1 MLRKKSVPRC
11 QKLLKTKL
19 LLVITASLLL
29 LFSVN
34 WWRNKQSDSV
44 VKTSS
49 DRAALEAAEG
59 NLDLY
64 PVTSLV
70 RGVTLVNSHNL
81 NKVEKNYQ
89 LDIPL
94 KNQMSDPPLLYG
106 CEVTALGMILE
117 YYGYEG
123 NKNKLQEAIEKQPYQ
138 LANGLMGNPHK
149 GFVGDASGK
158 QPGTGVY
165 HEPIARLAQKVVGE
179 DYLVV
184 DATGQSVK
192 TLLAAIRQG
201 SPVWVAVTI
210 DYSVPTA
217 NDFTMWQTSDGD
229 VEVSHKYH
237 AAVIT
242 GYDEE
247 NIFLNDALGKRV
259 TIKQEQ
265 FSEIYQGMG
274 KQSIYLTKN

>member
-1 MLRKKSVPRC
+1 MFRKKSTCR
-11 QKLLKTKL
+11 QKSLKKKL
-19 LLVITASLLL
+19 FLVISVSLLL
-29 LFSVN
+29 LFSIN
-34 WWRNKQSDSV
+34 WWHKPRALRA
-44 VKTSS
+44 TGSS
-49 DRAALEAAEG
+49 ARAALEAAEG

-70 RGVTLVNSHNL
+70 RGVTLVNSQTL
-81 NKVEKNYQ
+81 NKVEKTYQ

-123 NKNKLQEAIEKQPYQ
+123 NKNTLQEAIEKQPYQ

-158 QPGTGVY
+158 LPGTGVY
-165 HEPIARLAQKVVGE
+165 HEPVARLAQKVVGE
-179 DYLVV
+179 DYLVL

-217 NDFTMWQTSDGD
+217 TDFTMWQTADGA

-247 NIFLNDALGKRV
+247 NIFLNDALGKTV
-259 TIKQEQ
+259 TIKQGR
-265 FSEIYQGMG
+265 FAEIYQGMG